1 MGVRISSVAPSGKE
15 IAMEW
20 HLDGP
25 NGPIVVRA
33 STPDEA
39 VIRYG
44 ILCQL
49 EDYELAEVEVLE
61 VRAIA

>member
-1 MGVRISSVAPSGKE
+1 
-15 IAMEW
+15 MEW

-25 NGPIVVRA
+25 NGPIAVRA